1 MSALKKE
8 FSKEKES
15 REISKVFIRR
25 KKKKKYLQMDTQGSS
40 EKEPRAYTGEVLL
53 GFLWP
58 ITLLVWH

>member
-25 KKKKKYLQMDTQGSS
+25 KKKKYLQMDMQGSS
-40 EKEPRAYTGEVLL
+40 EEEPRAYTGEVLL

-58 ITLLVWH
+58 ITLLVWR

>member
-1 MSALKKE
+1 MKSVKCL
-8 FSKEKES
+8 SGG
-15 REISKVFIRR
+15 
-25 KKKKKYLQMDTQGSS
+25 KKKKYLQMDTQVSS

>member
-25 KKKKKYLQMDTQGSS
+25 KKKKYLQMDMQGSS

-58 ITLLVWH
+58 ITLLVWR